1 MRKFLSKTY
10 HHTNPLWHVYRLVK
24 FSKVFK

>member
-10 HHTNPLWHVYRLVK
+10 HHTNPLWHVYRLV
-24 FSKVFK
+24 